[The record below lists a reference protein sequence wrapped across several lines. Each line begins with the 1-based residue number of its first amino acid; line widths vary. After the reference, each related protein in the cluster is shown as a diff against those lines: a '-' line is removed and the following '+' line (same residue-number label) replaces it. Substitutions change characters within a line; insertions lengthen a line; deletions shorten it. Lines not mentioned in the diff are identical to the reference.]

1 MKKEKQTIAEQTGI
15 RIDFH
20 SHILPHLDHGSDSR
34 ETSAS
39 QLAMMQAARTDIVCA
54 TSHFY
59 PQRILLDAFL
69 KKREESLGVLLKRVD
84 DAPRPQILL
93 GAEVLICEGLEHMDG
108 LRELCLRGTN
118 LLLLEMPFIGGTS
131 WTPKLY
137 NTAEEI
143 MALGI
148 QPVLAHVD
156 RYPKKAIEPLLKKGL
171 LAQINAYGLC
181 RMTRKRHLLE
191 WIDDGLVVALGSDLH
206 EAKPDGYR
214 AWYRVMTSMPD
225 KVQAV
230 MERTEKLV
238 KDAVRY

>member
-1 MKKEKQTIAEQTGI
+1 MKKEQIVVDGPKI

-20 SHILPHLDHGSDSR
+20 AHILPRLDHGSDSR

-39 QLAMMQAARTDIVCA
+39 QLAMMQAAKTDIVCA

-59 PQRILLDAFL
+59 PQRVLLDAFL
-69 KKREESLGVLLKRVD
+69 KKREEALAALLKRVD
-84 DAPRPQILL
+84 DAPRPRILL

-108 LRELCLRGTN
+108 LRKLCLQGTN
-118 LLLLEMPFIGGTS
+118 VLLLEMPFIGGTA

-171 LAQINAYGLC
+171 LAQVNAYGLC
-181 RMTRKRHLLE
+181 RLFKKKQLLE
-191 WIDDGLVVALGSDLH
+191 WIESGSVVALGSDLH

-214 AWYRVMTSMPD
+214 AWHHVMTTMPE
-225 KVQAV
+225 QATAV
-230 MERTEKLV
+230 MERTQMLV
-238 KDAVRY
+238 KDAIRY